1 MSDIGTDELPE
12 DVAKLLGAAK
22 ELRGPSDAVRAS
34 MKARLVAALPPPGGG
49 GGGGGNA
56 PTGSA
61 GGSTFPRVPAW
72 VAAATFAAGL
82 AAGVLVRPAIVGGGG
97 LAPNVEVAKTTDV
110 AKTAPSVATGPVAAT
125 LVPSDLPLVASA
137 IPVATP
143 GSATSPASA
152 TAATH
157 ANRGSDLAAE
167 RAVLDMAR
175 TALNRGDHA
184 NALAATAEHEKKYPR
199 GALAEEREA
208 IAVRALSEGGRKGEA
223 KARAERFKKSHPESI
238 LLPAVLA
245 AGGVE

>member
-82 AAGVLVRPAIVGGGG
+82 AAGVLVRPAIVSGGG

-143 GSATSPASA
+143 ASATSAGA
-152 TAATH
+152 TTATH
-157 ANRGSDLAAE
+157 TNRGSDLAAE

-175 TALNRGDHA
+175 TALNRGDPA
-184 NALAATAEHEKKYPR
+184 NALAATAEHEKRYPR

-208 IAVRALSEGGRKGEA
+208 IAVRALSEGGRKAEA